1 VPKSPGDYTLRPPRA
16 AAGLLGGSAL
26 AKTAKPQALLADY
39 SNTAYTKART
49 YMARI
54 RKNPVLALLDASFL
68 IGAFCTGI
76 FYLIIHSPGM
86 RGSMLHRYTT
96 EHLVEYVVVALSF
109 WGIADVLGKLLSYP
123 RELLALRHEW
133 FPERWI
139 GREPVAN
146 AEPMLDA
153 VSKQGRWLRESRI
166 GKRLAEALQYVVENG
181 CDDQYREH
189 LHSLAHK
196 DADRTHGSFTLIRFC
211 VRITPVLGF
220 LGTVVHFGTA
230 LNGITLDQMSE
241 QLGVVVSE
249 MGKAFNATTI
259 ALASAMC
266 MMFAQFAC
274 EWIERS
280 IVQTVDRMVEREL
293 ANRFEAKDANLL
305 PFLRVTK
312 DANDEALKMI
322 AGNIDRQTEA
332 WTQSFE
338 ALLTRFDV
346 RQQHES
352 EAWTQALDVLNSRHE
367 TYDAVREE
375 RLRQMLDVIDERQE
389 KFMAHVHKTLEKA
402 VALRD
407 DLGGMFDT
415 LHGIAK
421 GEGRLVELQAIL
433 ADNLRV
439 IHETRQIDDALHGLT
454 GAIHLLTA
462 RHQPAEARKA
472 A

>member
-1 VPKSPGDYTLRPPRA
+1 
-16 AAGLLGGSAL
+16 
-26 AKTAKPQALLADY
+26 
-39 SNTAYTKART
+39 
-49 YMARI
+49 MARP

-68 IGAFCTGI
+68 IGAVCTGI
-76 FYLIIHSPGM
+76 FYSIIHSPGM
-86 RGSMLHRYTT
+86 HGSLLHRYTT

-109 WGIADVLGKLLSYP
+109 WGIADVLSKLLSYP
-123 RELLALRHEW
+123 RDLLALRHEW
-133 FPERWI
+133 FPHRSI

-146 AEPMLDA
+146 AGPMLETLR
-153 VSKQGRWLRESRI
+153 KQSRWIRESRL
-166 GKRLAEALQYVVENG
+166 GKRLAEALEYVVENG

-189 LHSLAHK
+189 LESLAHK
-196 DADRTHGSFTLIRFC
+196 DADRTHSSFTLIRFV

-274 EWIERS
+274 EWIERA
-280 IVQTVDRMVEREL
+280 IVQSVDRTVEREL
-293 ANRFEAKDANLL
+293 ASRFEMKDANLL
-305 PFLRVTK
+305 PFLRVAK
-312 DANDEALKMI
+312 EANEEALKII
-322 AGNIDRQTEA
+322 AGNLNGQTAA
-332 WTQSFE
+332 WTKAFE
-338 ALLTRFDV
+338 ELLVRFDA
-346 RQQHES
+346 RQQQES
-352 EAWTQALDVLNSRHE
+352 QAWTDALDVLNSRHE

-389 KFMAHVHKTLEKA
+389 RFMGHVHQTLEKA

-407 DLGGMFDT
+407 DLGGMFQT
-415 LHGIAK
+415 LHAIAQ
-421 GEGRLVELQAIL
+421 GEGHLVELQATL
-433 ADNLRV
+433 ADNLRL
-439 IHETRQIDDALHGLT
+439 IHETRKIDDALHGLT
-454 GAIHLLTA
+454 GAIHLMTA
-462 RHQPAEARKA
+462 RHQPVEGRKA